1 MDLVTVPCS
10 AYVFLMRSVEDI
22 EAEIEKL
29 SPSEVKRLAEWL
41 AEYQAGLWDEQITED
56 AQPGG
61 RLRQVIDEAKSDF
74 KAGKTRP
81 LP

>member
-1 MDLVTVPCS
+1 
-10 AYVFLMRSVEDI
+10 MRGVEDI
-22 EAEIEKL
+22 KAETEKL
-29 SPSEVKRLAEWL
+29 PPSEVKCLAEWL
-41 AEYQAGLWDEQITED
+41 AEYQARLWDEQIAKD

-61 RLRQVIDEAKSDF
+61 RLRQLIDEAKSDF